1 MAYCSI
7 CDKTFKTV
15 QSLASHR
22 YVYHKDVKPVKRT
35 DNRVDTSLAE
45 TPPSEELEER
55 PKRLKINI
63 KNAACYPKIVKWMCK
78 CILQGDI
85 PMTNDQKKLLKPEK
99 EIVRQ
104 IAEAR
109 VAQGQKLIHKQIWKH
124 HKKGDSALGKLLE
137 VVTSTLEAMFYS

>member
-45 TPPSEELEER
+45 TPLSEELEEK

-85 PMTNDQKKLLKPEK
+85 PMTNDQKKLLKPER

-109 VAQGQKLIHKQIWKH
+109 VAQAQKLIHKQIRKH